1 MAEFESLES
10 VKRKF
15 EGIRSEHS
23 ARMELASRKFEETD
37 KATAQSHKEFVDK
50 SKRLVDRL
58 REMAK
63 AQRENAAKKKPSE
76 LAFGIEDDEQG
87 PDEFA
92 DQLAAAERAR
102 LAAAS
107 QTAEGSFLQGAPPA
121 APSRW
126 GREQQP
132 APEPVAQA
140 PVRPPLPPPTRRPAQ
155 RPASDDDDDFG
166 NASYLT

>member
-10 VKRKF
+10 VKRKL

-37 KATAQSHKEFVDK
+37 KATAQSHKDFVDK

-63 AQRENAAKKKPSE
+63 AQREGLAKKKPSE
-76 LAFGIEDDEQG
+76 LAFGIEEDDQG

-92 DQLAAAERAR
+92 AQVAAMERAR
-102 LAAAS
+102 LAGAS
-107 QTAEGSFLQGAPPA
+107 QTEEGSFLQAAPPP

-126 GREQQP
+126 TAPQP

-140 PVRPPLPPPTRRPAQ
+140 PVRPLPPTRRPPQ
-155 RPASDDDDDFG
+155 RPAADDDDDFG

>member
-10 VKRKF
+10 VKRKL

-37 KATAQSHKEFVDK
+37 KATAQSHKDFVDK

-63 AQRENAAKKKPSE
+63 AQREGPVKKKPSE

-92 DQLAAAERAR
+92 DQVAAAERAR

-107 QTAEGSFLQGAPPA
+107 HTVEGSFLQGAPQA

-126 GREQQP
+126 TPPQPTPEP
-132 APEPVAQA
+132 APQP
-140 PVRPPLPPPTRRPAQ
+140 PVRPLPPTRRPPQ
-155 RPASDDDDDFG
+155 RPAADDDDDFG